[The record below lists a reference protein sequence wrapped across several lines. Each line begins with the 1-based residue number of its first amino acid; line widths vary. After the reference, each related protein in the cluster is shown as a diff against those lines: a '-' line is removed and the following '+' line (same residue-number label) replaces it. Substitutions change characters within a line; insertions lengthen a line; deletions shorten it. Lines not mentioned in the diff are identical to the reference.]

1 MVVECFEQ
9 ARALSRS
16 ELQLLLTSDRPEQRL
31 WAIWALALALGDGAG
46 DFAHRILDEPDP
58 GVRRHLAVV
67 LAGHG
72 EHDLLLELVTEDRSP
87 VVRESTIA
95 LVVRIAAG
103 TPASHPRATRM
114 RAILEEAERAAPA
127 IQISLLTAI
136 GKAAPDYQTAIARRA
151 LASEVVDVQA
161 EAFEALLRIDSEETT
176 QVARL
181 WFRGRA
187 DLASY
192 VERWLRAADM
202 RSLAEAIHDLP
213 MQLRGAVLVKLRAPP
228 WPVVELLVGSDFE
241 LLRSLLSRTDV
252 SIPATVLAKAVLSG
266 AEVGFAKRLTEKLAT
281 AAAGRSLLADLR
293 GAIADSDPEE
303 SIRELAERVR
313 EFGDAIEIPDR
324 GDLLAE
330 LAETHPVEQLM
341 ALEHAVE
348 RWLSERDAP
357 TELLPMLAELEH
369 YCAQRVMVMRAS
381 GADRRPRNRR
391 AELGNAGVDPNAPY
405 ARFRDLEDLQTAIA
419 RLTERA

>member
-1 MVVECFEQ
+1 MVDSFEQ

-16 ELQLLLTSDRPEQRL
+16 ELQELLTSDRPEQRL
-31 WAIWALALALGDGAG
+31 WAIWALALALGDAAG

-87 VVRESTIA
+87 VVRESMIA

-103 TPASHPRATRM
+103 TPASHPRAARM
-114 RAILEEAERAAPA
+114 RAILEEAERASPA
-127 IQISLLTAI
+127 IQISLLSAI
-136 GKAAPDYQTAIARRA
+136 GKGALDYQVAIARRA
-151 LASEVVDVQA
+151 IASDAVDVQA
-161 EAFEALLRIDSEETT
+161 EAFEALLRIDAAETVR
-176 QVARL
+176 VARL

-187 DLASY
+187 DLPTF

-228 WPVVELLVGSDFE
+228 WPVVELLVGTDLE
-241 LLRSLLSRTDV
+241 LLRALLSRTDV
-252 SIPATVLAKAVLSG
+252 SIPATVLAKAVLRG
-266 AEVGFAKRLTEKLAT
+266 AEVGFAERLTKKLAT
-281 AAAGRSLLADLR
+281 AAAGRSLLADLH
-293 GAIADSDPEE
+293 GAMANSDPED

-324 GDLLAE
+324 DDLLAE
-330 LAETHPVEQLM
+330 VAETHPVEQLM
-341 ALEHAVE
+341 ALEHAVVH
-348 RWLSERDAP
+348 WLAERDAP

-369 YCAQRVMVMRAS
+369 YCAQRLRVMRAA
-381 GADRRPRNRR
+381 GQNRQPSR
-391 AELGNAGVDPNAPY
+391 YELGNVGPNPY
-405 ARFRDLEDLQTAIA
+405 TRFRDLEALQTAIA
-419 RLTERA
+419 RLGERS